1 MKYNHALKIK
11 GLNLQ
16 KGLKLILRDYH
27 LTVRA
32 GQAIKVSGPNGCG
45 KTSLLRTIAR
55 LNRIHEGELLVTSSI
70 ETRPLSANLVNFI
83 GHSPSIAWD
92 LTIKQYLT
100 FYSKITEGKVK
111 YHSIEESLDIFK
123 IRTPLQL
130 SRNLSAG
137 QKQRLSLCKLLLFEA
152 PIWVLD
158 EPFNSLDVESQEIL
172 EKQIESHLENN
183 GIVFLTCHQ
192 TFNLEEKF
200 KKIYLEQVS

>member
-1 MKYNHALKIK
+1 MKYNHELKIK

-27 LTVRA
+27 LTVKA
-32 GQAIKVSGPNGCG
+32 GQAIQVSGPNGCG

-55 LNRIHEGELLVTSSI
+55 LNRMHEGELLVTSS
-70 ETRPLSANLVNFI
+70 TTTWPLSANLVNFI

-92 LTIKQYLT
+92 LSIKQYLA
-100 FYSKITEGKVK
+100 FYSKITYGKVK
-111 YHSIEESLDIFK
+111 HHSIEESLDIFK

-130 SRNLSAG
+130 SKNLSAG
-137 QKQRLSLCKLLLFEA
+137 QKQKLSLCKLLLFKA
-152 PIWVLD
+152 PIWILD

-183 GIVFLTCHQ
+183 GIVFLTSHQ
-192 TFNLEEKF
+192 TFNREERF
-200 KKIYLEQVS
+200 KKICLEQVL